1 MANRGGGR
9 GGKRGGRAGSSS
21 APEEWVWDGEHG
33 PFTYDPPIQQF
44 PLESKD
50 DFDYATNPIRRY
62 DNRKFKWPK
71 CGHGLDCVVQM
82 FDGQCDGGRRFFR
95 CLNGQNNEDQ
105 DNCGFTL
112 WVDPKPIST
121 TVEYI
126 SYLQNRIFD
135 LQQELET
142 ATPRQSQDLVIGI
155 AGPDTY
161 CLDPYCPCPHHKSGP
176 TNPPPQAPPAPPPP
190 YYGGGGYNDY
200 GYSQSGGQSNYS
212 PWD

>member
-9 GGKRGGRAGSSS
+9 GGRRGARAGSSS

-33 PFTYDPPIQQF
+33 PFTYDPALEQF

-50 DFDYATNPIRRY
+50 DFDYVTNPLRRY

-71 CGHGLDCVVQM
+71 CGHGLDCVVQI

-95 CLNGQNNEDQ
+95 CPNGDNNEDR

-112 WVDPKPIST
+112 WVDPKPIHT

-135 LQQELET
+135 LEKELET
-142 ATPRQSQDLVIGI
+142 TTPRESQELIISID
-155 AGPDTY
+155 A
-161 CLDPYCPCPHHKSGP
+161 PYCFDSYCRCPHHKSGQV
-176 TNPPPQAPPAPPPP
+176 PPPQPPPP
-190 YYGGGGYNDY
+190 PPPQPPTYDQGYNDY
-200 GYSQSGGQSNYS
+200 GYSQSEGHSNYS

>member
-21 APEEWVWDGEHG
+21 APVEWVWDGEHE
-33 PFTYDPPIQQF
+33 PFTYDPPIEQF

-50 DFDYATNPIRRY
+50 DFDYVTNPLRVY

-71 CGHGLDCVVQM
+71 CSHGLDCVVQL

-95 CLNGQNNEDQ
+95 CPNRQNNEDQ
-105 DNCGFTL
+105 DNCGFTM
-112 WVDPKPIST
+112 WVDPKPISA

-135 LQQELET
+135 LQQELEM
-142 ATPRQSQDLVIGI
+142 ATPHQSQELVIGI

-161 CLDPYCPCPHHKSGP
+161 CLDPYCQCSHHKSGP

-200 GYSQSGGQSNYS
+200 GYSQSGGESNYS